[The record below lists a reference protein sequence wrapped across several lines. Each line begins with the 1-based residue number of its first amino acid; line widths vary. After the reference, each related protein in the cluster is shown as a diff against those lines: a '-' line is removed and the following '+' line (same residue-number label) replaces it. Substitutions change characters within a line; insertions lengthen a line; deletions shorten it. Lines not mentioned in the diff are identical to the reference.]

1 MQSKTERDHRQS
13 QLEPYLKF
21 RTAPI
26 VSASA
31 VHASANTANSTG
43 TASNVVTVTPQIGSI
58 ISVSIAPS
66 GSNGLS
72 AGSSSHSPAA
82 AVSST
87 TTSTIVA
94 NSSVVSANLPQQ
106 QPLPNTLTTA
116 AQILQQQQQCR
127 PGVIVVKQNS

>member
-26 VSASA
+26 VSAGA

-66 GSNGLS
+66 GNNGLS
-72 AGSSSHSPAA
+72 AGSSSHSPATA
-82 AVSST
+82 ASST

-94 NSSVVSANLPQQ
+94 NSSVVSANMPQQ

-127 PGVIVVKQNS
+127 PGY